1 MPPIRLRRHSF
12 QPMTIALNSRICAL
26 VFVVCAAT
34 IGGCNSKE
42 EASPP
47 VTQRQRDSL
56 LGASSLP
63 GAKGVKGAL
72 AVQDSA
78 ARRKAVLDSIAR
90 ADSR

>member
-1 MPPIRLRRHSF
+1 MN
-12 QPMTIALNSRICAL
+12 MTTTSRTRAFILAISIAGLGACS
-26 VFVVCAAT
+26 
-34 IGGCNSKE
+34 SKQDT
-42 EASPP
+42 APP

-72 AVQDSA
+72 AAQDSA

-90 ADSR
+90 ADSGK